1 MNKKGFTLIEL
12 LAVIVI
18 LGLLMAIAIPS
29 VTKYIT
35 ESRKKTVASTIG
47 NYMSAVVNDVNDLTY
62 TFTGYNTVYAVPI
75 ECVALERGG
84 TNPFGL
90 WHQSNDAYFAYVL
103 VQYDDETSSY
113 TYGYTFKDS
122 AGYGLYP
129 TSQAKLNEQG
139 KQIQTGLDITKPSS
153 GNVVNITELKNWSGF
168 KVDENT
174 SLIVLDAQSEGATGN
189 GKTTCTLSQKGTNYD
204 QVESNREK
212 RLSNLILKHNTVITD
227 KPTLTTSS
235 NNSSDASGLYVSTD
249 TNSGEPTY
257 YFRGDVKNNYVKFA
271 GLTWRIIRINEDGTV
286 RLILKR
292 RIGDATYSFNTAYD
306 KLNYIYY
313 SNGDIAKPT
322 VDTWYKNNITN
333 KNFDLYV
340 LTSNFCEQAK
350 VIDDKDN
357 FSIGSANVE
366 VYTSY
371 LANFKCTTDGN
382 GKGIIN
388 GKVGLITYDEA
399 IHAGGY
405 FNRDYSNNKFYL
417 YNENS
422 AYHIWTMSPGGV
434 YVQDSIAVE
443 IVILKDGWVGYNR
456 VNTSTTLALLPVI
469 NLKSDVLAA
478 GTGKS
483 SDPYVIQTN

>member
-1 MNKKGFTLIEL
+1 MKNKKGFTLIEL

-113 TYGYTFKDS
+113 IYGYTFKDS

-139 KQIQTGLDITKPSS
+139 KQIQTGLDIVKPSS
-153 GNVVNITELKNWSGF
+153 GNVVNITELKNWNGF

-174 SLIVLDAQSEGATGN
+174 SLIVLDALSEGEVGN
-189 GKTTCTLSQKGTNYD
+189 GKTTCTLSQKGTNYEKI
-204 QVESNREK
+204 ESDKEK
-212 RLSNLILKHNTVITD
+212 RLSNLILKHNTVITA

-235 NNSSDASGLYVSTD
+235 NNTSDVSGLYASND

-271 GLTWRIIRINEDGTV
+271 GQTWKIIRINEDGTI
-286 RLILKR
+286 RLILDG
-292 RIGDATYSFNTAYD
+292 RINNTSYKFNTVNSGYT
-306 KLNYIYY
+306 NIYY
-313 SNGDIAKPT
+313 SNSDTAKPT
-322 VDTWYKNNITN
+322 VDNWYKNSISDKGWDTYVAIT
-333 KNFDLYV
+333 
-340 LTSNFCEQAK
+340 TFCEEAK
-350 VIDDKDN
+350 VTNLSD
-357 FSIGSANVE
+357 
-366 VYTSY
+366 YTSGNATTIVY
-371 LANFKCTTDGN
+371 NEYTPDFKCSTDGN
-382 GKGIIN
+382 GKGLLS
-388 GKVGLITYDEA
+388 GKVGLITYDESVY
-399 IHAGGY
+399 AGG
-405 FNRDYSNNKFYL
+405 FFTKDSSNSKFYL
-417 YNENS
+417 YNEN
-422 AYHIWTMSPGGV
+422 YNIWAMSPCGIGASTGRAAEFAISKGGWIG
-434 YVQDSIAVE
+434 IA
-443 IVILKDGWVGYNR
+443 R
-456 VNTSTTLALLPVI
+456 VDASSTYLSSVI
-469 NLKSDVLAA
+469 NLKSDVLATGS
-478 GTGKS
+478 GTS
-483 SDPYVIQTN
+483 SNPYIIQTN

>member
-1 MNKKGFTLIEL
+1 MKDKKGFTLIEL

-84 TNPFGL
+84 TNPFGE
-90 WHQSNDAYFAYVL
+90 WHQSNDAYWAYVL

-113 TYGYTFKDS
+113 IYGYTFKDS

-139 KQIQTGLDITKPSS
+139 KQIQTGLDVTKPSS

-168 KVDENT
+168 KIDENT
-174 SLIVLDAQSEGATGN
+174 SLIVLDALSEGEVGN
-189 GKTTCTLSQKGTNYD
+189 GKTTCTLSQKGTNYE

-235 NNSSDASGLYVSTD
+235 NNSSDASGLYVSND

-257 YFRGDVKNNYVKFA
+257 YFRGDVKNNIVKFA
-271 GLTWRIIRINEDGTV
+271 GFTWKIIRINEDGTV
-286 RLILKR
+286 RMILNGS
-292 RIGDATYSFNTAYD
+292 IGDSSYKFNNTSS
-306 KLNYIYY
+306 NYLYMYY
-313 SNGDIAKPT
+313 SNSDIAKPT
-322 VDTWYKNNITN
+322 VDSWYKTN
-333 KNFDLYV
+333 FTDKGYDSYMA
-340 LTSNFCEQAK
+340 TTIFCEQAK
-350 VIDDKDN
+350 VKP
-357 FSIGSANVE
+357 SINYIGENAALE
-366 VYTSY
+366 VFKTYVP
-371 LANFKCTTDGN
+371 NFKCSMDGN
-382 GKGIIN
+382 KKGNISGKM
-388 GKVGLITYDEA
+388 GLITIDELIFAGNYFDEENLNSYLLLDNKGMWSSSPSGVTLEKSYVWGMKYDGNLICAE
-399 IHAGGY
+399 
-405 FNRDYSNNKFYL
+405 S
-417 YNENS
+417 S
-422 AYHIWTMSPGGV
+422 
-434 YVQDSIAVE
+434 
-443 IVILKDGWVGYNR
+443 
-456 VNTSTTLALLPVI
+456 VNGRLRPVI
-469 NLKSDVLAA
+469 NLKSDVLAT
-478 GTGKS
+478 GTGTS
-483 SDPYVIQTN
+483 SDPYKIKTK